1 MRTRH
6 EQPDY
11 NETGSL
17 NLNQFVS
24 DEKVGLGFGEDDG
37 ELGKKAY
44 VTNAGDIKRLYLR
57 RFDELKASIEKF
69 GDSDHICACTN
80 YKSAIKLQTFTS
92 PWQKSLRGYVDALC
106 KLQMMLLALK
116 QQDQQIAARQNG
128 QVENPIDPKTKKIR
142 NETLGLLSFVN
153 DTVGFLDLMDKKL
166 WRLLT
171 IDQVKDLVHHF
182 VDAPDTI
189 RRRKVFHGWE
199 KEKKKNQAKQTK
211 ELEKQLKEEEERRRK
226 TSTILLIGPGQSG
239 KSTVFKQLTILHGK
253 GFSESKKRQFRK
265 QIYANIVGAMRNLI
279 YHANKAARKED
290 ESLVE
295 MSDELGFMHELLG
308 FLEYSSQNT
317 DAKDMVDHIKCLNEI
332 HGLGGRYRAFL
343 LEAATDEAKLKKAL
357 RVKKQIKHLKAK
369 CSKYAQVKVPQ
380 YREQFYASFNISS
393 DNKKYVQVI
402 SESPYKDID
411 MTPQLKTAI
420 KALWRDKAIR
430 NIYRRRQRFKTSQL
444 DDSAVYMLQNIER
457 ILPAGESQ
465 SYLPS
470 KDDIVHCRQRTLGIV
485 EGEFKIK
492 QQYFKIVDV
501 AGQRGARSKWI
512 PLFECANACLF
523 VCSLAGY
530 NRYLLEDKD
539 RLRIHEAIQL
549 FDDIVNQRALSRVP
563 IIVFLNKADLFE
575 REIKTVSLQHAFPEY
590 SGPPEDFE
598 ESVNFVKH
606 RFHKCVQ
613 DPNRQIYMHTTCA
626 TDTKQVAKILD
637 SVTNIVVKQQL
648 AAANLI

>member
-1 MRTRH
+1 
-6 EQPDY
+6 
-11 NETGSL
+11 
-17 NLNQFVS
+17 
-24 DEKVGLGFGEDDG
+24 
-37 ELGKKAY
+37 
-44 VTNAGDIKRLYLR
+44 
-57 RFDELKASIEKF
+57 
-69 GDSDHICACTN
+69 
-80 YKSAIKLQTFTS
+80 
-92 PWQKSLRGYVDALC
+92 
-106 KLQMMLLALK
+106 
-116 QQDQQIAARQNG
+116 
-128 QVENPIDPKTKKIR
+128 
-142 NETLGLLSFVN
+142 
-153 DTVGFLDLMDKKL
+153 MDKKL

-295 MSDELGFMHELLG
+295 
-308 FLEYSSQNT
+308 
-317 DAKDMVDHIKCLNEI
+317 I
-332 HGLGGRYRAFL
+332 
-343 LEAATDEAKLKKAL
+343 
-357 RVKKQIKHLKAK
+357 
-369 CSKYAQVKVPQ
+369 
-380 YREQFYASFNISS
+380 